1 MTTKAKV
8 YQRPEEPPRMRIT
21 DRDLRILQTVAA
33 FRFVSGDQI
42 ERLIFTERDK
52 GDRKKTRCP
61 ARLRKLFDNRLL
73 GRVRWPFNAITLP
86 MIYYLEK
93 SGADLLALKQGV
105 ERDQITTV
113 TKNEK
118 RPVISRSL
126 LFLAHTLAIND
137 FRIDVTRAVERNGC
151 ELLMWL
157 NEYELGR
164 EYAEI
169 EFDGRRSRQ
178 AVQPDGYFAIKAGDA
193 ESHFFLEMDM
203 ETTPPRRWEPKVLGL
218 YEYRFQGKY
227 TERFG
232 TKNLRV
238 LCVTPTTSRKQ
249 RLLQCT
255 REAIRAREWQSLFWF
270 TTQDKVRVEDVL
282 SSPIWQVVGE
292 TDQQRR
298 PIFDTL

>member
-8 YQRPEEPPRMRIT
+8 YQRLEEPPRMRST

-42 ERLIFTERDK
+42 ERLIFTQGEEGEK
-52 GDRKKTRCP
+52 KKTRCP

-93 SGADLLALKQGV
+93 GGADLLALKHGV
-105 ERDQITTV
+105 EREQIRTT

-126 LFLAHTLAIND
+126 LFLAHTLAVND
-137 FRIDVTRAVERNGC
+137 FRIDVTRAAERNGWA
-151 ELLMWL
+151 LPTWL

-164 EYAEI
+164 EYADI

-178 AVQPDGYFAIKAGDA
+178 AVQPDGYFVIKPRDV

-203 ETTPPRRWEPKVLGL
+203 ETTPSRRWASKVLGL
-218 YEYRFQGKY
+218 YEYRFRGRY

-238 LCVTPTTSRKQ
+238 LCMTPSESRQ
-249 RLLQCT
+249 QLLIQWT
-255 REAIRAREWQSLFWF
+255 KEVIPVEWHRLFWF

-292 TDQQRR
+292 PDQQRR